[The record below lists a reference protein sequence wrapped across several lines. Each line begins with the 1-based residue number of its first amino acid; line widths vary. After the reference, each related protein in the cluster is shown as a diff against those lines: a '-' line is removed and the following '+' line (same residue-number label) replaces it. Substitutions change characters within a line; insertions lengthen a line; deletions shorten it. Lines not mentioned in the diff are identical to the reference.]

1 MCGGFQFSSHKSDDE
16 WREYGLNHFVLPK
29 VLISNEGTRTYLTY
43 TTKRQDFDLQAFKT
57 LVAHFEQTTMDNPEE
72 ALGDVTRM
80 EDIYKDDWRDLVKKR
95 LIRLTTI
102 KNRSR
107 TSSFSQI

>member
-1 MCGGFQFSSHKSDDE
+1 MF
-16 WREYGLNHFVLPK
+16 LPK